1 MTLLPLTLATAGA
14 AAILNVWL
22 MMRIGAVRRAEKI
35 FLGDEDND
43 NLIRRMRAQANF
55 VETTPFVLI
64 LIAAIELSGEAGLW
78 LSYVAGIYILG
89 RIGHAFGMDGGAL
102 SKGRMVGTI
111 ITILTLLG
119 LGIYA
124 ALIAAR
130 VI

>member
-1 MTLLPLTLATAGA
+1 MTLLPVTLAAAGA

-35 FLGDEDND
+35 FVGDEDNE

-64 LIAAIELSGEAGLW
+64 LIAAIELSGKAGLW
-78 LSYVAGIYILG
+78 LSYVAGLYILG

-102 SKGRMVGTI
+102 SKGRMIGTI

-124 ALIAAR
+124 ALVAAKM
-130 VI
+130 V

>member
-35 FLGDEDND
+35 FLGDEDNE

>member
-1 MTLLPLTLATAGA
+1 MTLLPVTLAAAGA

-35 FLGDEDND
+35 FVGDEDNE

-78 LSYVAGIYILG
+78 LSYVTGLYILG

-111 ITILTLLG
+111 ITILTLLS
-119 LGIYA
+119 LGIYEALVA
-124 ALIAAR
+124 AKM
-130 VI
+130 V

>member
-1 MTLLPLTLATAGA
+1 MTLLPVTLAAAGA

-35 FLGDEDND
+35 FVGDEDNE

-78 LSYVAGIYILG
+78 LSYVAGLYILG

-124 ALIAAR
+124 ALVAAKM
-130 VI
+130 V

>member
-1 MTLLPLTLATAGA
+1 MTLLPVTLAAAGA
-14 AAILNVWL
+14 AATLNVWL

-35 FLGDEDND
+35 FVGDEDNE

-78 LSYVAGIYILG
+78 LSYVTGLYILG

-124 ALIAAR
+124 ALVAAKM
-130 VI
+130 V

>member
-1 MTLLPLTLATAGA
+1 
-14 AAILNVWL
+14 

-35 FLGDEDND
+35 FVGDEDNEH
-43 NLIRRMRAQANF
+43 LLRRMRAQANF

-64 LIAAIELSGEAGLW
+64 LIATIELSGEAGLW
-78 LSYVAGIYILG
+78 LSYVAGLYILG

-119 LGIYA
+119 LGICA
-124 ALIAAR
+124 ALVAAR
-130 VI
+130 MV